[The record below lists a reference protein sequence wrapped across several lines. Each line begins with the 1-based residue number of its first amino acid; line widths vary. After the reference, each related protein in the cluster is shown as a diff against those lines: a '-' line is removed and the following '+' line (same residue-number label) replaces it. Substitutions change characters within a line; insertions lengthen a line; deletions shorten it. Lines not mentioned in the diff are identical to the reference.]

1 MFENKKELFWDFSQL
16 SLDQIENIVG
26 KYFYT
31 YDKNWAKCQIKRLII
46 QIFIKNQHEMNIKL
60 FMF

>member
-31 YDKNWAKCQIKRLII
+31 NDKN
-46 QIFIKNQHEMNIKL
+46 
-60 FMF
+60 

>member
-1 MFENKKELFWDFSQL
+1 MMLGVQKLMFENKKELFWDFSQL

-31 YDKNWAKCQIKRLII
+31 CDKN
-46 QIFIKNQHEMNIKL
+46 
-60 FMF
+60 